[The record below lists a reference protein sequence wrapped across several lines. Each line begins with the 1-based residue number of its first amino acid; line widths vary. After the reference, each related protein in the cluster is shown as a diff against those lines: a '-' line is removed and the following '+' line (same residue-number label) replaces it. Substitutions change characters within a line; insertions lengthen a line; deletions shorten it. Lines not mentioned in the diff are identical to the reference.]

1 LLFASDAT
9 KAMRCQVGARSI
21 RKWAVMGW
29 RRREFEHQTEAN
41 VIWLVRDEDPEI
53 MGVLGVFREQD
64 EAIEFAKEISD
75 RFTFGVSI
83 SSYSIGFR
91 YDRGTGFASFEDNG
105 AK

>member
-1 LLFASDAT
+1 
-9 KAMRCQVGARSI
+9 
-21 RKWAVMGW
+21 
-29 RRREFEHQTEAN
+29 
-41 VIWLVRDEDPEI
+41 

-64 EAIEFAKEISD
+64 EAIEFAEEISD